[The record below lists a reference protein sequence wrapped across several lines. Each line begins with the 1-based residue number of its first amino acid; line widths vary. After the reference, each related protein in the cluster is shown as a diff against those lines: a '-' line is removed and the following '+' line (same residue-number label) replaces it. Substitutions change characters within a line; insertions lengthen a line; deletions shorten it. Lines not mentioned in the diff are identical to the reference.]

1 MLLKSCFVIG
11 QTLGLL
17 SLDLKFKVRETSYE
31 IITTHRR
38 KIKQSKTKQKTKN
51 KILGHAGFF
60 DFPLNLAHNSL
71 LVTFFFS
78 VTRFFKCQ

>member
-17 SLDLKFKVRETSYE
+17 SLNLKFKVRETSYE

-38 KIKQSKTKQKTKN
+38 KIKQSKTKQQTK
-51 KILGHAGFF
+51 H
-60 DFPLNLAHNSL
+60 
-71 LVTFFFS
+71 
-78 VTRFFKCQ
+78 